1 MLRATIE
8 IDVAES
14 APAGG
19 EMMVCDVFAQADSA
33 ADSVESDS
41 AESRDDSPMVL
52 FCFPG
57 GGISR
62 GYWHIEAP
70 TALGN
75 YSFAE
80 HMTARGFVVVTVD
93 HLGVGASS
101 RVDDPTEY
109 TSELVADVDAFVV
122 EHVTAH
128 LRDGS
133 ALPRLAPIPH
143 ARRVAVGHSMG
154 AIFSIWQQAR
164 HRPFDALVL
173 LGWGASGLR
182 IDELA
187 EFTAASKR
195 NRAAWSTDESAPGGT
210 ATSDLLLAGMRVPL
224 ELYPVLEA
232 CGTDFVPLDGM
243 ERLARGSEILAT
255 VDVPVFIG
263 VGERD
268 IMQGDPRAIPN
279 ALPSCDDITLFV
291 LRDAGH
297 NQNVAPNRE
306 QLWDRIA
313 AWCDG
318 LDA

>member
-1 MLRATIE
+1 M
-8 IDVAES
+8 V
-14 APAGG
+14 
-19 EMMVCDVFAQADSA
+19 VCDVFARAESATDSA
-33 ADSVESDS
+33 V
-41 AESRDDSPMVL
+41 VL

-57 GGISR
+57 GGITR

-70 TALGN
+70 AGFGH

-80 HMTARGFVVVTVD
+80 HMTAHGYVVVAVD

-101 RVDDPTEY
+101 RVDDPAEY
-109 TSELVADVDAFVV
+109 TSEVVADVDAFVV
-122 EHVTAH
+122 DHVTAR

-133 ALPRLAPIPH
+133 ALPGIAPIPH

-164 HRPFDALVL
+164 HRPFEALAL

-182 IDELA
+182 IEELA
-187 EFTAASKR
+187 EFTAQSKR
-195 NRAAWSTDESAPGGT
+195 NRAEWSTDDAAPGGT
-210 ATSDLLLAGMRVPL
+210 ATSDLLLAGMPIPI

-243 ERLARGSEILAT
+243 ERLARGSEILAA

-263 VGERD
+263 VGDRD
-268 IMQGDPRAIPN
+268 IMQGDPREIPN

-313 AWCDG
+313 AWIDG

>member
-1 MLRATIE
+1 
-8 IDVAES
+8 
-14 APAGG
+14 
-19 EMMVCDVFAQADSA
+19 
-33 ADSVESDS
+33 
-41 AESRDDSPMVL
+41 L

-70 TALGN
+70 VGLGN

-101 RVDDPTEY
+101 RVNDPSEY

-133 ALPRLAPIPH
+133 ALAGLAPIPH

-164 HRPFDALVL
+164 HRLFDALAL

-182 IDELA
+182 IEELA
-187 EFTAASKR
+187 EFTAQSKH
-195 NRAAWSTDESAPGGT
+195 NRAAWNTDDRAPGGT
-210 ATSDLLLAGMRVPL
+210 ATSDLLLAGMPIPL
-224 ELYPVLEA
+224 ELYPILEA

-243 ERLARGSEILAT
+243 ERLARGAEILAA

-263 VGERD
+263 VGDRD
-268 IMQGDPRAIPN
+268 IMQGDPRAIAS
-279 ALPSCDDITLFV
+279 ALPSCDDITMYV

-313 AWCDG
+313 AWVDG
-318 LDA
+318 LRA